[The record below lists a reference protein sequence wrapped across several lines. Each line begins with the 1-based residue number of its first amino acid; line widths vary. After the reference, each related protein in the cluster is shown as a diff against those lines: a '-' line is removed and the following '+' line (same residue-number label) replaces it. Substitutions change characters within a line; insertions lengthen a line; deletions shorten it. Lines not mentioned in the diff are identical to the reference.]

1 MKKPQKPHHK
11 VKSNETTLEGALR
24 LGGIGL
30 LLTFATALA
39 LLLISTAAALATPDP
54 TAFTE
59 PVGYVCAFVTALLG
73 GIFCSKLNVRAPY
86 LTSAFCGLGFMLASM
101 LFSLAISHTLASG
114 LSTFARLGIHASTL
128 LCFPLG
134 ALIGVKSAPKSPKKR
149 RKR

>member
-1 MKKPQKPHHK
+1 MKKPQKTHHK
-11 VKSNETTLEGALR
+11 AKSNETTLDGTLR

-30 LLTFATALA
+30 LLTYATALA
-39 LLLISTAAALATPDP
+39 LLLISTAVVLATPDP

-73 GIFCSKLNVRAPY
+73 GLFCSKLNVRAPY
-86 LTSAFCGLGFMLASM
+86 LTSAVCGLGFMLTSM
-101 LFSLAISHTLASG
+101 LFSLAIPHTLASA
-114 LSTFARLGIHASTL
+114 LPILTRLGIHAGTL

-134 ALIGVKSAPKSPKKR
+134 ALIGVKSGNKSPKKR

>member
-11 VKSNETTLEGALR
+11 AKSNETTLDGALR

-30 LLTFATALA
+30 LLTYATALA
-39 LLLISTAAALATPDP
+39 LLLISTAVVLATPDP

-59 PVGYVCAFVTALLG
+59 PVGYVCAFVTAVLG
-73 GIFCSKLNVRAPY
+73 GLFCSKLNVRAPY
-86 LTSAFCGLGFMLASM
+86 LTSAVCGLGFMLTSM
-101 LFSLAISHTLASG
+101 LFSLALPHTLASG
-114 LSTFARLGIHASTL
+114 LPVLGRLGIHAGTL

-134 ALIGVKSAPKSPKKR
+134 ALIGLKSGNKSHKKR